1 MTRPDILTP
10 PTLHDSARWRGM
22 RVGLFGGTFNPPH
35 AGHIHASDVALKYLG
50 LDAVWWLV
58 TPGNPLK
65 AQSNLPDLQTRM
77 KNCCDL
83 VTNPR
88 VLISDIEKELG
99 TIRTYDTVKALQTR
113 FPKTDFIWFSG
124 TDIAYEFPK
133 WYKWRQLQMLL
144 PFAFVGRPHDTG
156 QVRQNAFRMNNKLMH
171 IYPLYGIRPPL
182 EKGHIYWIFAEPM
195 LDISSTQLRSS
206 ISPICENPQK
216 RIK

>member
-1 MTRPDILTP
+1 
-10 PTLHDSARWRGM
+10 M

-35 AGHIHASDVALKYLG
+35 AEPLIHASDVALKYLG

-58 TPGNPLK
+58 TPGNPIK

-113 FPKTDFIWFSG
+113 FPKTDFIWFS
-124 TDIAYEFPK
+124 EEE
-133 WYKWRQLQMLL
+133 R
-144 PFAFVGRPHDTG
+144 
-156 QVRQNAFRMNNKLMH
+156 
-171 IYPLYGIRPPL
+171 
-182 EKGHIYWIFAEPM
+182 
-195 LDISSTQLRSS
+195 
-206 ISPICENPQK
+206 ISPMNFLNGINGDNFKCFCRLRLWDAHMILVRFGRTPSV
-216 RIK
+216 